1 MFHRT
6 LLLLHEVAAIDSKKL
21 IRIAMSRFDN
31 EKIYEDD
38 LDPADEQTKHV
49 DTHSDPAD
57 DEDQEATE
65 AHQRVVQIRGSKQL
79 AVDPTLRRLLMK
91 ACQLGH
97 KVVIDKLL
105 DLQVKTTGDEVG
117 GPVECSYVYYLR
129 WHSSLKGIR
138 HYYWLSKCAAVLR

>member
-1 MFHRT
+1 
-6 LLLLHEVAAIDSKKL
+6 
-21 IRIAMSRFDN
+21 MSRFDS

-38 LDPADEQTKHV
+38 LDPADEQTEHV

-57 DEDQEATE
+57 DDDDLETTE
-65 AHQRVVQIRGSKQL
+65 PHQRVVQMASKQL

-105 DLQVKTTGDEVG
+105 DLQVKTTGEFSTEVG
-117 GPVECSYVYYLR
+117 GPVECSYAYYLR